1 MAMETPGAGG
11 LQLNTA
17 DADKLVGAVA
27 PTSQGPSGGEVA
39 GSGTMLRQM
48 LRIFMKN
55 KLAVA
60 SVAYVISLTL
70 FCFVGPYLYHS
81 NQLDANASLLYT
93 NNPPGAGF
101 PLGADSSG
109 FDILGRIMFA
119 GQASLELGFL
129 SAFIGLTIG
138 VAYGVFAGYRGG
150 VLDTVMMRIVDAM
163 LSIPGLF
170 LLLAVISVFGRS
182 KLLLILIL
190 GFTGWFGTARLL
202 RSEAL
207 SLRDREFAQAVR
219 AMGGSSSRIIWRHI
233 LPNTVSTMMTVATFA
248 SADSILALTA
258 LGYLG
263 VGIPIPQTDWGTMI
277 QQGSV
282 NFQIGYWWQ
291 LYPVCIVFLLLVIS
305 FNYIGDALRDAF
317 EVRLR
322 ER

>member
-1 MAMETPGAGG
+1 MAMDTPGASG
-11 LQLNTA
+11 LQLNDQ
-17 DADKLVGAVA
+17 DAAKVVDVA
-27 PTSQGPSGGEVA
+27 APAMSTPSGGDVA
-39 GSGTMLRQM
+39 GDSTMLRQM
-48 LRIFMKN
+48 VRIFAKN

-60 SVAYVISLTL
+60 SVAYIVLLTL

-81 NQLDANASLLYT
+81 NQLDANAALLST
-93 NNPPGAGF
+93 NNAPGPGF

-109 FDILGRIMFA
+109 FDILGRLMFG

-138 VAYGVFAGYRGG
+138 VAYGVVAGYRGG
-150 VLDTVMMRIVDAM
+150 VVDTIMMRIVDAM

-190 GFTGWFGTARLL
+190 GFTGWFGTARLM
-202 RSEAL
+202 RSESL

-248 SADSILALTA
+248 IADSILALTA

-263 VGIPIPQTDWGTMI
+263 VGIPLPETDWGTMI
-277 QQGSV
+277 QSGSV

-291 LYPVCIVFLLLVIS
+291 LYPVCTVFLLLVIS

>member
-150 VLDTVMMRIVDAM
+150 VLDTVMMRI
-163 LSIPGLF
+163 
-170 LLLAVISVFGRS
+170 SVFGRS

-248 SADSILALTA
+248 IADSILALTA